1 MNRKEYKRTQF
12 KTSLA
17 LKKNT
22 NWKINDIKEGI
33 KKSNQEG
40 SRPSKASKE
49 ASNIY
54 QKKVVSSF
62 ELNDVYFTSEEKTK
76 WNSKKKFFYL
86 PSKWYP
92 LSYSKY

>member
-1 MNRKEYKRTQF
+1 MNRNEYKRTQF

-17 LKKNT
+17 LKNKT

-33 KKSNQEG
+33 KKSNQSKG
-40 SRPSKASKE
+40 SKP
-49 ASNIY
+49 SNIY

-76 WNSKKKFFYL
+76 WNSKKEVLL
-86 PSKWYP
+86 PSK
-92 LSYSKY
+92 